1 MTPRYRLEFLGFLI
15 AALPAAGVNNA
26 YADDQITL
34 YGVADGG
41 IGYVSNSAT
50 IESAGAAGR
59 PAQLKGGSNLAL
71 ASGTWNGDRW
81 GLKGAEDLG
90 AGMQAIFRLE
100 NGFNL
105 GTGAL
110 GQGGAEFGRHAYV
123 GLSDERY
130 GTFTMGRQ
138 YEPMIDMVGALGGNI
153 ALSEVAAHPGDID
166 NFDHSSRSNNSL
178 KYQSP
183 TVGGFKAEGL
193 YALGGQAGSLPL
205 QSSSGFGV
213 QYAGG
218 PLMWGVAYS
227 HANNQKTS
235 AGDSTIGN
243 WVSTAD
249 SGFGSSIDAG
259 YASARA
265 RDVVGT
271 SATYEIGAT
280 TLGVNCSHT
289 ELTPGLFSRFTRVE
303 KFDAAGVFA
312 MHRFSAALRAGVG
325 YSFLHANAPADNA
338 SAAKYHQF
346 NLSSFYRLTKA
357 TELYALTGYQRAL
370 GSTLDMYGNVIPA
383 TASVGDAANG
393 ISSASNSQFLMR
405 IGMSHF
411 F

>member
-1 MTPRYRLEFLGFLI
+1 MTRRYRLKVWGLLI
-15 AALPAAGVNNA
+15 AALPAAGATNA

-34 YGVADGG
+34 YGIADAG

-50 IESAGAAGR
+50 VEAAGAAGR
-59 PAQLKGGSNLAL
+59 PARLNGGSNLAF
-71 ASGTWNGDRW
+71 ASGTWNGNRW
-81 GLKGAEDLG
+81 GLKGSEDLG
-90 AGMQAIFRLE
+90 GGMHAIFRLE
-100 NGFNL
+100 NGFNI

-110 GQGGAEFGRHAYV
+110 GQGGTEFGRHAYV

-130 GTFTMGRQ
+130 GTFTLGRQ

-183 TVGGFKAEGL
+183 AVGGFKLEGL
-193 YALGGQAGSLPL
+193 YAPGGQAGSLPL

-218 PLMWGVAYS
+218 PLVWGVAYS
-227 HANNQKTS
+227 HANNQKTGI
-235 AGDSTIGN
+235 GDGTIGS

-249 SGFGSSIDAG
+249 SGFGSSINAG

-265 RDVVGT
+265 RDIIGT

-280 TLGVNCSHT
+280 ILGVNGSHT
-289 ELTPGLFSRFTRVE
+289 EYTPGLYSRFHRVE
-303 KFDAAGVFA
+303 KFDAAGIFA
-312 MHRFSAALRAGVG
+312 MHSFSVALRAGIG
-325 YSFLHANAPADNA
+325 YSFLHANAPADNV
-338 SAAKYHQF
+338 SAATYHQF
-346 NLSSFYRLTKA
+346 NLSSFYRLTTA
-357 TELYALTGYQRAL
+357 TELYVLTGYQRAL

-405 IGMSHF
+405 VGMTHLF
-411 F
+411 